1 MTKLLITG
9 GSGFVG
15 QNLAEFFA
23 PRHSVVTTYLNSPTA
38 HASTALSIQLDV
50 RDPDATLYAFERVAP
65 DVVIHAAGNKN
76 VRFCEDHP
84 EEAYRVNA
92 EGTRNVA
99 RACRIVGAKLLY
111 LSTDWVFGGVDGNYK
126 ESDTPRPASVY
137 GKSKLE
143 GEGLALEE
151 LGDEA
156 AVCRSGG
163 IYGRRSPLLNWLAAE
178 LGAGR
183 VVECFVDVFN
193 TPTYAENLA
202 EMLEAVWC
210 KRLTGVFH
218 TAGRE
223 RVSRFDFFRSY
234 ALAFGLDLNLLSPAS
249 REGLEAGA
257 FLQPDASL
265 STEQTSEM
273 LGVAPDSVCEGFARL
288 KALGGV

>member
-1 MTKLLITG
+1 MTRLLITG

-15 QNLAEFFA
+15 QNLVEFFA
-23 PRHSVVTTYLNSPTA
+23 PRCSVVATYLSSPTSLHSQA
-38 HASTALSIQLDV
+38 QSVQLDI
-50 RDPDATLYAFERVAP
+50 RNSKATFSLFERVAP

-92 EGTRNVA
+92 EGTRSVA
-99 RACRIVGAKLLY
+99 RASGRVGAKMLY
-111 LSTDWVFGGVDGNYK
+111 LSTDLVFGGVDGNYK

-143 GEGLALEE
+143 GERLALEE

-163 IYGRRSPLLNWLAAE
+163 IYGRRSPLLSWLAAE
-178 LGAGR
+178 LCAGR
-183 VVECFVDVFN
+183 VVDCFVDVFN
-193 TPTYAENLA
+193 TPTYTENLA
-202 EMLEAVWC
+202 EMLEAVIA
-210 KRLTGVFH
+210 KRLTGAFH
-218 TAGRE
+218 MAGRE

-234 ALAFGLDLNLLSPAS
+234 ALAFGLDPNLLSPAS

-265 STEQTSEM
+265 STEQTSKR
-273 LGVAPDSVCEGFARL
+273 LGVPFNSVGEGLARL
-288 KALGGV
+288 KARGGV

>member
-23 PRHSVVTTYLNSPTA
+23 RRCPVVTTYLNSHAA
-38 HASTALSIQLDV
+38 HASHAQSIQLDV
-50 RDPDATLYAFERVAP
+50 RDSEATLDAFERVAP
-65 DVVIHAAGNKN
+65 DAVIHAAGNKN

-84 EEAYRVNA
+84 DEAYRVNA

-99 RACRIVGAKLLY
+99 RACRRVGAKLLY
-111 LSTDWVFGGVDGNYK
+111 LSTDLVFGGVDGNYK
-126 ESDTPRPASVY
+126 ETDDPRPASVY
-137 GKSKLE
+137 GKTKLE
-143 GEGLALEE
+143 GERLALEE

-163 IYGRRSPLLNWLAAE
+163 IYGRRSPLLSWLAAE
-178 LGAGR
+178 LCAGR
-183 VVECFVDVFN
+183 VVDCFVDVFN

-202 EMLEAVWC
+202 EMFEAVIA
-210 KRLTGVFH
+210 KRLKGVFH

-234 ALAFGLDLNLLSPAS
+234 ALAFGLDLNLLAPAS
-249 REGLEAGA
+249 REGREAGA

-265 STEQTSEM
+265 STEQTAER
-273 LGVAPDSVCEGFARL
+273 LGIRFDSVAEGFARL